1 MDGGQD
7 EGEGAAAKQ
16 GGHQGGLGDVARG
29 DGESNEGD
37 EEKKKPRRRMGRRH
51 QESQDVDNS
60 EKAGSDQDPVLPG

>member
-37 EEKKKPRRRMGRRH
+37 EEKKKSRRRMGRRH